1 MPLPCIAVFR
11 ILVNCEPLSHFFR
24 VQSISSQ
31 AVWGHPACFKCLIY
45 LQYGQY
51 LPFTHSLGQGGPLT
65 LRWVVPS
72 ALGRVA
78 SLHNWSHS
86 QRAPSVHSDVQ
97 VELVKRRVIQM
108 ADEPASWHGVPD
120 DSCVHENFTRMSL
133 NSPTTSSEIGCGQ
146 SVFDEKC
153 VWRNLFWLIS

>member
-1 MPLPCIAVFR
+1 MNSPSPTLSRLCCRPFAWFLAVQLHLGTLGHDHPATGNASGTEVACIDPLLHCLYMAFNGKEKMPLPCIAVFR
-11 ILVNCEPLSHFFR
+11 ILVNCEPWSLHNFFR
-24 VQSISSQ
+24 VQSVSSQ

-78 SLHNWSHS
+78 SLHSWSHS
-86 QRAPSVHSDVQ
+86 QRTLSVHSDV
-97 VELVKRRVIQM
+97 
-108 ADEPASWHGVPD
+108 
-120 DSCVHENFTRMSL
+120 
-133 NSPTTSSEIGCGQ
+133 
-146 SVFDEKC
+146 
-153 VWRNLFWLIS
+153 